1 MVRSLMS
8 KKTFPNAKIL
18 IVEEQPLAQSY
29 MKQSLEKLGFR
40 QLHFA
45 EHANAAKELC
55 LTEQFE
61 LIVCSFNLS
70 KHQDGYQLY
79 EELRVKQLIKNS
91 TGFIFISAETT
102 GSLVHSVLEL
112 QPDDFL
118 VKPFSISDLKTRI
131 EKILLRKSNL
141 QKIYNLIDDGNDSKA
156 LKNINASLMSKQN
169 TYSAIL
175 LRLKGDVL
183 LRLKRHEEAKTFFK
197 SALNIQKFTW
207 AKVGLV
213 EALIA
218 NNEHILAQRMLKT
231 MLTQNETRLVAL
243 NLLGSLEVKLNQFE
257 SAQEFLSE
265 AADIAPLNLKRQKS
279 LSNVAMLNH
288 DYEKSYTTHKDI
300 AQYAKYSIHDHPDI
314 YLNAAR
320 AGIDFALTTD
330 QSDQIQRISRQTN
343 KYLSDLKN
351 QFPNSHNQ
359 TQIDVLNARLHYLK
373 DEHQKAKKLIE
384 QLDDDENQIRS
395 IDGALDK
402 AKAFHELGF
411 HVKAQNLFNQ
421 IINHCERHPNISD
434 PVYLRYIQQQ
444 QVERRDIKMGPKEL
458 NNHAVTQFNKGQLNA
473 ALEAFSQAFRIMPR
487 NASIALNLLQCLFD
501 DNKKNGQSFNL
512 ITAKKCYTLLSTA
525 SLDAEQQQ
533 RFNKIVNNAQE
544 MGLKLTDKDS

>member
-1 MVRSLMS
+1 MPAKIFS
-8 KKTFPNAKIL
+8 NAKIL

-40 QLHFA
+40 QLRFA
-45 EHANAAKELC
+45 DHANSAKEHC
-55 LTEQFE
+55 LAEQFD

-79 EELRVKQLIKNS
+79 EELRVRHLIKNS

-118 VKPFSISDLKTRI
+118 VKPFTISELNTRI
-131 EKILLRKSNL
+131 EKILLRKNNL
-141 QKIYNLIDDGNDSKA
+141 LKVYDLIDDGNDSKA
-156 LKNINASLMSKQN
+156 LKYINNALVNKKS

-183 LRLKRHEEAKTFFK
+183 LRLKRNDEAKSFFK
-197 SALNIQKFTW
+197 SVLDIQKFTW

-231 MLTQNETRLVAL
+231 MLERHETRLVAL
-243 NLLGSLEVKLNQFE
+243 DLLGRLEIELNQFE
-257 SAQEFLSE
+257 LAQGFLSE
-265 AADIAPLNLKRQKS
+265 AAEIAPRNLERQKS
-279 LSNVAMLNH
+279 LSTVSLLNH
-288 DYEKSYTTHKDI
+288 DYEKNYTTQKDI
-300 AQYAKYSIHDHPDI
+300 AQFAKYSIHDHPDV

-330 QSDQIQRISRQTN
+330 QSDQIQRITRQTN
-343 KYLSDLKN
+343 KYLKDLKG

-359 TQIDVLNARLHYLK
+359 AQVDVLNARLHYLK
-373 DEHQKAKKLIE
+373 DEHKKAKMLIE
-384 QLDDDENQIRS
+384 QLEDDNHIRS

-411 HVKAQNLFNQ
+411 HTKAQTLFNK
-421 IINHCERHPNISD
+421 IISHCENHPSVSD

-444 QVERRDIKMGPKEL
+444 QSERRDIKMGPKEL
-458 NNHAVTQFNKGQLNA
+458 NNHAVTQFNRGHLNT

-487 NASIALNLLQCLFD
+487 NPSIALNLLQCLFD
-501 DNKKNGQSFNL
+501 NTKQHGQSMNL
-512 ITAKKCYTLLSTA
+512 IMAKKCYALLVATD
-525 SLDAEQQQ
+525 LDSEQQQ
-533 RFNKIVNNAQE
+533 RFDKIIQQANA
-544 MGLKLTDKDS
+544 MGLVLVDN

>member
-1 MVRSLMS
+1 MPAKIFS
-8 KKTFPNAKIL
+8 NAKIL

-40 QLHFA
+40 QLRFA
-45 EHANAAKELC
+45 DHANSAKEQC
-55 LTEQFE
+55 LTEQFD

-79 EELRVKQLIKNS
+79 EELRVKKLIKNS

-118 VKPFSISDLKTRI
+118 VKPFTIYELKIRI
-131 EKILLRKSNL
+131 EKILLRKTNL
-141 QKIYNLIDDGNDSKA
+141 QKVYDLIDDGNDSKA
-156 LKNINASLMSKQN
+156 LKFINTALEHKTSA
-169 TYSAIL
+169 YSAIL

-183 LRLKRHEEAKTFFK
+183 LRLKRSEEAKNFFK
-197 SALNIQKFTW
+197 SVLDIQKFAW

-218 NNEHILAQRMLKT
+218 NNEHILAQRMLKA
-231 MLTQNETRLVAL
+231 MLIRQETRLVAL
-243 NLLGSLEVKLNQFE
+243 DLLGSLEIKLNQFE
-257 SAQEFLSE
+257 IAQEFLSE
-265 AADIAPLNLKRQKS
+265 AAEIAPRNLNRQKA
-279 LSNVAMLNH
+279 LSHVAQLNH
-288 DYEKSYTTHKDI
+288 DYEKNYATQKDI
-300 AQYAKYSIHDHPDI
+300 AQFAKHSIHDHPDV

-330 QSDQIQRISRQTN
+330 QSDQIQRITRQTN
-343 KYLSDLKN
+343 KYLNDLKG
-351 QFPNSHNQ
+351 QFPNSQNQ
-359 TQIDVLNARLHYLK
+359 AQIDVLNARLHYLK
-373 DEHQKAKKLIE
+373 DEHKKAKMLIE
-384 QLDDDENQIRS
+384 QLDDDTHIRS
-395 IDGALDK
+395 IDGSLDK

-411 HVKAQNLFNQ
+411 QNKAQTLFNK
-421 IINHCERHPNISD
+421 IISHCETHPNVSD

-444 QVERRDIKMGPKEL
+444 QSERRDIKMGPKEL
-458 NNHAVTQFNKGQLNA
+458 NNHAVTQFNRGHLNT

-501 DNKKNGQSFNL
+501 STKNNSQSLNL
-512 ITAKKCYTLLSTA
+512 IMAKKCYALLVKTN
-525 SLDAEQQQ
+525 LDSEQQQ
-533 RFNKIVNNAQE
+533 RFDKITQQANT
-544 MGLKLTDKDS
+544 MGLVLTNN

>member
-1 MVRSLMS
+1 MPAKIFS
-8 KKTFPNAKIL
+8 NAKIL

-40 QLHFA
+40 QLRFA
-45 EHANAAKELC
+45 DHANSAKEQC
-55 LTEQFE
+55 LTEQFD

-79 EELRVKQLIKNS
+79 EELRVKRLIKNS

-118 VKPFSISDLKTRI
+118 VKPFTIYELKTRI
-131 EKILLRKSNL
+131 EKILLRKTNL
-141 QKIYNLIDDGNDSKA
+141 QKVYDFIDDGNDSKA
-156 LKNINASLMSKQN
+156 LKFINTALEHN
-169 TYSAIL
+169 TSAYSAIL

-183 LRLKRHEEAKTFFK
+183 LRLKRNEEAKSFFK
-197 SALNIQKFTW
+197 SVLDIQKFAW

-231 MLTQNETRLVAL
+231 MLTRQETRLVAL
-243 NLLGSLEVKLNQFE
+243 DLLGSLEIKLNQFE
-257 SAQEFLSE
+257 LAQDFLSE
-265 AADIAPLNLKRQKS
+265 AAEIAPRNLNRQKA
-279 LSNVAMLNH
+279 LSHVAQLNH
-288 DYEKSYTTHKDI
+288 DYEKNYATQKDI
-300 AQYAKYSIHDHPDI
+300 AQFAKHSIHDHPDV

-330 QSDQIQRISRQTN
+330 QSDQIQRITRQTN
-343 KYLSDLKN
+343 KYLNDLKG
-351 QFPNSHNQ
+351 QFPNSQNQ
-359 TQIDVLNARLHYLK
+359 AQIDVLNARLHYLK
-373 DEHQKAKKLIE
+373 DEHKKAKMLIE
-384 QLDDDENQIRS
+384 QLDDDTHIRS

-411 HVKAQNLFNQ
+411 QNKAQILFNK
-421 IINHCERHPNISD
+421 IISHCETHPNVSD

-444 QVERRDIKMGPKEL
+444 QSERRDIKMGPKEL
-458 NNHAVTQFNKGQLNA
+458 NNHAVTQFNRGQLNT

-501 DNKKNGQSFNL
+501 NTKNNSQSLNL
-512 ITAKKCYTLLSTA
+512 MMAKKCYALLVTTN
-525 SLDAEQQQ
+525 LDPEQQQ
-533 RFNKIVNNAQE
+533 RLDKITQQANS
-544 MGLKLTDKDS
+544 MGLALMNK